1 MDRKRMC
8 IANVQ
13 YKKPSADGA
22 KQSKN
27 LLRYLTYRE
36 SRYEAARYVAGQER
50 WVDHGMGQSVKAI
63 AERCEDLKSEHVLVF
78 SLVVNPAPDL
88 IALVAPEQ
96 REQFVREL
104 TEGVV
109 ESFFEERGI
118 DTGIE
123 YSYCLHHR
131 ETDDPQTPEQHNPH
145 THVVLPGTVYS
156 EEQGGRIPL
165 YFSQNRK
172 VNHIEMMHTIA
183 ETQTAAL
190 MDRYVGRDWEQRI
203 DGLEAVREEQRL
215 VVFQPAHGE
224 LPDLGAAW
232 SGVRVRDE
240 ATSDVGVYGYF
251 DENDDGLDSRALRFR
266 SLIARLPHDEAEMLS
281 LYLAEVMKEDI
292 DEWASEIERIKV
304 MGNAQRAEL
313 VRTIAAH
320 TTDVRELSHDIDL

>member
-8 IANVQ
+8 VANVQ

-22 KQSKN
+22 KGSKN

-131 ETDDPQTPEQHNPH
+131 ETDDPQTPGQHNPH

-172 VNHIEMMHTIA
+172 VNHIEMMHSIA
-183 ETQTAAL
+183 ESQTAEL

-203 DGLEAVREEQRL
+203 DALEAVREEQRL

-224 LPDLGAAW
+224 LPELGAAW

-251 DENDDGLDSRALRFR
+251 DENDDGMDRRMLRFR
-266 SLIARLPHDEAEMLS
+266 SLIAGLPHDEAGLLS
-281 LYLAEVMKEDI
+281 LYLAEVMKLSVE
-292 DEWASEIERIKV
+292 EWRSEIERIKT
-304 MGNAQRAEL
+304 MNQTERGEL
-313 VRTIAAH
+313 VQRIAAD
-320 TTDVRELSHDIDL
+320 TLDAPELAREIDF